1 MKAQAVMEE
10 DVIEV
15 AAETQDLPTEAYSA
29 ALLSAA
35 WPAKL
40 AIPTGQPRR
49 IIGLACEPVRRGR
62 PPLVRH

>member
-10 DVIEV
+10 EV
-15 AAETQDLPTEAYSA
+15 VEVSAEPQELPTKAYSA

-62 PPLVRH
+62 PPSVRH